1 MDIKAEYE
9 PGARMYFDA
18 QKIAADGKL
27 VRDGLH
33 YKVKDYL
40 PLNPYLL
47 GTATKDNVDLPDM
60 ECSPVN
66 FSQAADKMFLN
77 LK

>member
-1 MDIKAEYE
+1 
-9 PGARMYFDA
+9 MYFDA